1 MNSENFKIIGVTR
14 DIVSIE
20 IIDSTEFDGQFNIGS
35 YIKIPYNS
43 ETDKFIIGIIKN
55 YKIKNLD
62 SDDPEAELNGNH
74 FVIEVEL
81 IGSYAK
87 ESVTGEAGQ
96 TAEKYI
102 FERGSHGIP
111 LPPNNGIEIISNTD
125 YENIYSCRIP
135 DSGKFIFSSL
145 VQNKDIRV
153 PVNGNKFFNKHFAIV
168 GSTGSGKSH
177 TVATILQQAVR
188 EKVTGYNGLNN
199 SHIVI
204 FDIHGEY
211 KRAFPEAT
219 HINSTNIKIPYW
231 LFDSDELSDL
241 FIESNEDNSH
251 NQVSQFRFAVTE
263 NKKKEDISRPEA
275 ERIDQ
280 DKIYFDSPLKFKID
294 EVIQYIKNINNEVI
308 GKLEGDMGRP
318 KKSSGVL
325 ISNRMDCYFS
335 EEVSFCVSSQAKETK
350 ASNGPFNGDFERFIL
365 RLETI
370 RNNPRLKFIFDDAD
384 SIKLE
389 DVLRQFLGYTTPNS
403 NVTVI
408 DLSGIPFEVL
418 SITVSLISRI
428 LFEYGYYYKKL
439 LAGSIDCETPLLL
452 VYEEAH
458 KYVPRS
464 DLAKYRASKNAIER
478 IAKEGRKYGVTL
490 GIISQRPS
498 EISETIFSQ
507 CNNFIA
513 MRLTNPDDQNYVKRL
528 LPDVIGD
535 LTSYLPSLQSGEA
548 LMIGESIVL
557 PSLIKIDFPDYE
569 PNSTDIKY
577 LDIWKEKWKDNV
589 EFQKITDEWKK

>member
-1 MNSENFKIIGVTR
+1 MNPENFKIISVTR

-20 IIDSTEFDGQFNIGS
+20 IIDSTEFNGQFNIGS
-35 YIKIPYNS
+35 YIKIPYQ
-43 ETDKFIIGIIKN
+43 EDVEKFIIGIIKN

-62 SDDPEAELNGNH
+62 SNDPEAEPSGNH
-74 FVIEVEL
+74 FIIEVEL
-81 IGSYAK
+81 IGSYIK
-87 ESVTGEAGQ
+87 KVVNETTGE
-96 TAEKYI
+96 TKYV

-111 LPPNNGIEIISNTD
+111 LPPNNGIEIMLEAD
-125 YENIYSCRIP
+125 YENIYSCRTA
-135 DSGKFIFSSL
+135 SSEKFTFSKL
-145 VQNKDIRV
+145 VQNEDVKI
-153 PVNGNKFFNKHFAIV
+153 PINGNKFFNKHFAIV

-177 TVATILQQAVR
+177 TVATILQQAIK
-188 EKVTGYNGLNN
+188 EKNEGYEGLNN

-211 KRAFPEAT
+211 RKAFPDAT
-219 HINSTNIKIPYW
+219 HINSGNIKIPYW

-241 FIESNEDNSH
+241 FIESNEENSY

-263 NKKKEDISRPEA
+263 NKKKKDLDRPAA
-275 ERIDQ
+275 ERTDP
-280 DKIYFDSPLKFKID
+280 DKIYFDSPVKFKID
-294 EVIQYIKNINNEVI
+294 EVIRYIKNINNELVNKKDNRNPTTKTAVAI
-308 GKLEGDMGRP
+308 PERLPKYFEEDLEFD
-318 KKSSGVL
+318 K
-325 ISNRMDCYFS
+325 ISADY
-335 EEVSFCVSSQAKETK
+335 V
-350 ASNGPFNGDFERFIL
+350 NGPYSGDFERFIL
-365 RLETI
+365 RLETTVK
-370 RNNPRLKFIFDDAD
+370 NPRLKFLFEGVD
-384 SIKLE
+384 SLE
-389 DVLRQFLGYTTPNS
+389 IEDILKQFLGYNSPNS
-403 NVTVI
+403 NITVF

-428 LFEYGYYYKKL
+428 LFEYGYYYKKIL
-439 LAGSIDCETPLLL
+439 TGDINCETPLLL

-458 KYVPRS
+458 KYVPKS
-464 DLAKYRASKNAIER
+464 DLVKYRASKNAIER

-490 GIISQRPS
+490 GIVSQRPS

-535 LTSYLPSLQSGEA
+535 LTDYLPSLQSGEA
-548 LMIGESIVL
+548 LMIGEAIVL
-557 PSLIKIDFPDYE
+557 PSLIKIDFPQHE

-589 EFQKITDEWKK
+589 EFKKITDEWKK